1 MMYYWILL
9 VVAFF
14 VLWIFIGGKK
24 YEFIGL
30 KPLFTKQPL
39 PKDPFSMN
47 PLLIKHLNGDFSDVY
62 EQQAIETGAV
72 SVNVSQP
79 EMTKQ
84 PQLEHKQV
92 CLQIDQADVSVFEE
106 SSYHAFVE
114 NNDPNNVYPHVEQR
128 RIHPVKDK
136 KRVSELLY
144 MTMPSSIKSKYKV
157 QNVCCEVLTEI
168 YKKPFATAKPA
179 WLKNPE
185 TGSLLEIDCYNEELK
200 IGVEYNG
207 IQHYNYPNSFHKTYE
222 EFIKQVRRDQFKQK
236 KCDESNVYLIT
247 VPYNVPVDKIKEYIL
262 HYLPENVS
270 RRSEPNLPAITYQ
283 EYFA

>member
-1 MMYYWILL
+1 MMYYWVLL
-9 VVAFF
+9 AVAFF

-24 YEFIGL
+24 YEFVGL

-62 EQQAIETGAV
+62 EQQAIETQPN
-72 SVNVSQP
+72 NVCPSQP
-79 EMTKQ
+79 
-84 PQLEHKQV
+84 
-92 CLQIDQADVSVFEE
+92 QIDNVRTNHLEDVSVFEE
-106 SSYHAFVE
+106 SSYAAFVE
-114 NNDPNNVYPHVEQR
+114 NNDPNNIYPHIEQR

-136 KRVSELLY
+136 KRISELLY

-168 YKKPFATAKPA
+168 YKKPFASAKPS

-185 TGSLLEIDCYNEELK
+185 TGSLLEIDCYNDELK
-200 IGVEYNG
+200 LGVEYNG

-222 EFIKQVRRDQFKQK
+222 EFIKQVRRDQFKHK
-236 KCDESNVYLIT
+236 KCDENNVYLIT
-247 VPYNVPVDKIKEYIL
+247 VPYNVPVEKIKEYIL